1 MSIKIILNSKD
12 RVNNATSA
20 NDCEF
25 RINWGAILDD
35 AKYRVSYSICK
46 QLIIPVIPE
55 IPWTFRVKSSTLTV
69 PTTVDGITITNTN
82 VSMINDVKR
91 GPVFNFGGNGYLSIN
106 QPTPVNST
114 KTFWVMMPIVT
125 SANNNV
131 FSTAKMPVWFN
142 GTTFLRATVNF
153 GVGGGGDV
161 TSTVAQTSGVWKF
174 YAITTTAT
182 TTELYVDGNLV
193 STRNFNWTGDT
204 AVINL
209 GAFLAQSL
217 FTGRLDDMR
226 LYSSTLTA
234 SDINTIYTKTL
245 L

>member
-1 MSIKIILNSKD
+1 MNTIILKSRD
-12 RVNNATSA
+12 RINNTTTA
-20 NDCEF
+20 NDAQF
-25 RINWGAILDD
+25 YIDWGSILEDG
-35 AKYRVSYSICK
+35 KYRVSYSICK
-46 QLIIPVIPE
+46 QLIPVVPVV

-82 VSMINDVKR
+82 VSMINDPIR
-91 GPVFNFGGNGYLSIN
+91 GSVFNFGGNGYLSIN

-114 KTFWVMMPIVT
+114 KTFWVLMPT
-125 SANNNV
+125 FSSANNNV

-142 GTTFLRATVNF
+142 STAFLRATVNF

-161 TSTVAQTSGVWKF
+161 VSTVAQTSGVWKF

-226 LYSSTLTA
+226 LYSITLSATEINALYTSTL
-234 SDINTIYTKTL
+234 L
-245 L
+245 